1 MKRLTVISLRGGV
14 QSLVM
19 ALMASWAE
27 PLTGLREVR
36 RRSRRSGD
44 IQKGGGKDY
53 GY

>member
-1 MKRLTVISLRGGV
+1 MKRLTVISLGGGV

-27 PLTGLREVR
+27 PLTEREVR